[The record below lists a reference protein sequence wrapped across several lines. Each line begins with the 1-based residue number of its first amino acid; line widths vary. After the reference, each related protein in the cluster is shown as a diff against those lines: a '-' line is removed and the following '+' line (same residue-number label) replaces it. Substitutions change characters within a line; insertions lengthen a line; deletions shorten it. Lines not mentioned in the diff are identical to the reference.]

1 MLKPTMM
8 DVAARAGVSQ
18 ATVSVVLN
26 GSPGARL
33 SDATRE
39 KVRRAAEELGYRLPR
54 RGPRNGGA
62 ETRMIAFVADE
73 VSTDPWMALAFDGA
87 RERALEYG
95 VTTKLFI
102 TRGEEA
108 GEENLFDLLAND
120 QLLGLIYGTI
130 LTRLVEPPNSLFE
143 RPAVLVNCYDR
154 KRKLPSVVPG
164 ELVGAQTATERLIQ
178 GGCRRIALIN
188 GQEGTDAARDRL
200 RGYRQ
205 ALASNDIA
213 FDPELVL
220 PGNWEP
226 SAGYNGTLA
235 LLGLKTPPDGIFCAN
250 DMMAMGC
257 YDALRERGLRIPE
270 DVAVVGFDDREIA
283 QYMRPPL
290 TTLVLPQYEMGA
302 IAAEMLLDMS
312 GGLKS
317 HYDQIK
323 VECEMIERQSVGP
336 AGN

>member
-1 MLKPTMM
+1 M
-8 DVAARAGVSQ
+8 
-18 ATVSVVLN
+18 
-26 GSPGARL
+26 
-33 SDATRE
+33 
-39 KVRRAAEELGYRLPR
+39 
-54 RGPRNGGA
+54 
-62 ETRMIAFVADE
+62 
-73 VSTDPWMALAFDGA
+73 
-87 RERALEYG
+87 
-95 VTTKLFI
+95 
-102 TRGEEA
+102 
-108 GEENLFDLLAND
+108 
-120 QLLGLIYGTI
+120 
-130 LTRLVEPPNSLFE
+130 
-143 RPAVLVNCYDR
+143 LVNCYDR

-235 LLGLKTPPDGIFCAN
+235 LLGLKNPPDGIFCAN